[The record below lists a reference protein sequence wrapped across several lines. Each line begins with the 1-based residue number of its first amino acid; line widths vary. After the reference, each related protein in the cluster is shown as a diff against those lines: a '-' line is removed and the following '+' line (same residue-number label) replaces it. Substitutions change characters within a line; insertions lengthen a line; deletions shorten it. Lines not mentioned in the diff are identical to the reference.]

1 MTDRVE
7 QPVQGADE
15 AGLDPR
21 SAAEAQVSTE
31 TTPGEE
37 TDDVTVLRN
46 DLEGARAEAAANY
59 DKFLRSRAD
68 MENYRKRMERT
79 LADLTHTSKKDILG
93 KLLPV
98 KDNLERALQYGESSN
113 TSGESIM
120 EGVRLTQYQLDS
132 LLQQEGVKPIEAE
145 GKIFD
150 PHLEEAVHRVN
161 DPSVAD
167 HTVVQVV
174 RAGYTYGDQVLRPAQ
189 VVVSVHDDGDDL

>member
-7 QPVQGADE
+7 QPVSE
-15 AGLDPR
+15 AQELDPR
-21 SAAEAQVSTE
+21 SAGEAQVSADE
-31 TTPGEE
+31 APDAP
-37 TDDVTVLRN
+37 TDEVTLLRN
-46 DLEGARAEAAANY
+46 DLQNAQAEAASNY

-79 LADLTHTSKKDILG
+79 LADLSRTSKKEMLG

-113 TSGESIM
+113 SSGESII

-132 LLQQEGVKPIEAE
+132 LLQQEGVAPIEAQ

-150 PHLEEAVHRVN
+150 PHLEEAIQRVN
-161 DPSVAD
+161 DPSVPD

-174 RAGYTYGDQVLRPAQ
+174 RTGYTYGDEVLRPAQ
-189 VVVSVHDDGDDL
+189 VIVSVHSDEDDV